1 MARKGLGKNLPDLFR
16 RAMSARKANLRAT
29 RAVGACNYQDPLDRH
44 DYHSQSGKKLDW
56 LKDEGQVKWGI
67 GGQNCDN
74 SDKPKSVGRLHALPF
89 VLFGGVF
96 YCGRILALR
105 CGNLIN
111 KNALFHK
118 GLPAFIECILTMII
132 LFRVA
137 DFCWRHG
144 YE

>member
-67 GGQNCDN
+67 GGQNCDK
-74 SDKPKSVGRLHALPF
+74 SDKPKSVSRLHVLPLVF
-89 VLFGGVF
+89 VWVRD
-96 YCGRILALR
+96 RILALR
-105 CGNLIN
+105 CGNLSN
-111 KNALFHK
+111 KNDLFHK
-118 GLPAFIECILTMII
+118 GLPAFIGCVLTMISI
-132 LFRVA
+132 SRAA
-137 DFCWRHG
+137 DYCWRHV
-144 YE
+144 YD